1 MRVRLRGIQGVL
13 RTRGDSLTQEAGR
26 NSSQE
31 QAEGQFPGI
40 SGQVWIPV
48 LPHSVCVT
56 WNKLPNLSVPRFL
69 IDNMGVLIAPTQSG
83 CFKD

>member
-1 MRVRLRGIQGVL
+1 MVNKMKSDEGEAEGDTGCSENQRRLPNRGG
-13 RTRGDSLTQEAGR
+13 G
-26 NSSQE
+26 QE
-31 QAEGQFPGI
+31 QAEGQFPGT

-69 IDNMGVLIAPTQSG
+69 IDNMGVLIAPT
-83 CFKD
+83 